1 MIVIIH
7 GALGVGKTEVS
18 WKLIEH
24 FDQAIMLDG
33 DYLGAVHPFEI
44 YDEQRVDY
52 LYATIAHLTA
62 WHIEH
67 GYHDFVVKYVF
78 ETPESLSK
86 LRQMLSTYA
95 DVTYAF
101 RLTCEEAALEHRLQ
115 SRSSD
120 PDRLRWELN
129 RFRELA
135 AIQNE
140 NAKRG
145 DLGDVI
151 DTTALTVDQVA
162 EAIWH
167 IIREEVE
174 IAPYQPEWPAQFEM
188 EKRRIKQALGDLAI
202 EIHHMGSTAIPGLA
216 AKPIIDIM
224 IVVRQLDD
232 AAQCI
237 APLKELGYTFIDH
250 PENVDRR
257 FLRKGHHPHTHHA
270 HIVEQDS
277 PALKDHL
284 AFRDA
289 LRSDPQ
295 RREQYA
301 ALKYELANRHKHDR
315 AMYTESKTEFVHG
328 IIAGIDTA

>member
-1 MIVIIH
+1 MIVIIN
-7 GALGVGKTEVS
+7 GALGIGKTEVS

-24 FDQAIMLDG
+24 FEQAIMLDG

-44 YDEQRVDY
+44 YGEPRIEY
-52 LYATIAHLTA
+52 LYQTIRHVVA
-62 WHIEH
+62 WHVEH
-67 GYHDFVVKYVF
+67 DYHNFVVNYVF

-86 LRQMLSTYA
+86 LRQMLSAYD

-101 RLTCEEAALEHRLQ
+101 RLTCSEAELERRLH

-135 AIQNE
+135 AIQDE
-140 NAKRG
+140 NARRG
-145 DLGDVI
+145 DLGYVI
-151 DTTALTVDQVA
+151 DTTALTVEQVA
-162 EAIWH
+162 EAIWQ
-167 IIREEVE
+167 IIRERVE
-174 IAPYQPEWPAQFEM
+174 IGPYDPEWPAQFEA
-188 EKRRIKQALGDLAI
+188 EKQRIEGALGALAI
-202 EIHHMGSTAIPGLA
+202 EVHHMGSTAIPGLA

-237 APLKELGYTFIDH
+237 APLKELGYTSVDH

-257 FLRKGHHPHTHHA
+257 FFRKGQHPRTHHV

-277 PALKDHL
+277 QALKEHL

-289 LRSDPQ
+289 LRGDPQ
-295 RREQYA
+295 LRDQYA
-301 ALKYELANRHKHDR
+301 ALKYDLAERYQNDR
-315 AMYTESKTEFVHG
+315 AQYTESKTEFVTRVVKSVH
-328 IIAGIDTA
+328 

>member
-1 MIVIIH
+1 MIVIIN

-33 DYLGAVHPFEI
+33 DYLGAVQPFEI
-44 YDEQRVDY
+44 YDDARVEY
-52 LYATIAHLTA
+52 LYQTIRHIVA
-62 WHIEH
+62 WHVEH
-67 GYHDFVVKYVF
+67 GYHNFVVNYVF
-78 ETPESLSK
+78 ETPESLSQ
-86 LRQMLSTYA
+86 LRQMLSA
-95 DVTYAF
+95 CDDVTYAF
-101 RLTCEEAALEHRLQ
+101 RLTCSEAEMERRLQ

-120 PDRLRWELN
+120 ADRLRWELN

-135 AIQNE
+135 AIQDE
-140 NAKRG
+140 NARRG

-151 DTTALTVDQVA
+151 DTTALTIDQAA

-167 IIREEVE
+167 IIREKVE
-174 IAPYQPEWPAQFEM
+174 IVPYNPEWPAQFEA
-188 EKRRIKQALGDLAI
+188 EKRRIEGALGALAI

-224 IVVRQLDD
+224 IVVRKLDD

-237 APLKELGYTFIDH
+237 APLKELGYTFVDH

-257 FLRKGHHPHTHHA
+257 FFRRGQRPRTHHI

-277 PALKDHL
+277 QALKEHL
-284 AFRDA
+284 VFRDA
-289 LRSDPQ
+289 LRGDPQ
-295 RREQYA
+295 LRDRYA
-301 ALKYELANRHKHDR
+301 ALKYDLAERCRNDR
-315 AMYTESKTEFVHG
+315 AQYTKSKTEFVTQVIKSMH
-328 IIAGIDTA
+328 

>member
-1 MIVIIH
+1 MIVIIN

-33 DYLGAVHPFEI
+33 DYLGAVHPSEI
-44 YDEQRVDY
+44 YDEPRIEY
-52 LYATIAHLTA
+52 LYQTIGHVVA
-62 WHIEH
+62 WHVDH
-67 GYHDFVVKYVF
+67 GYHNFVVNYVF

-86 LRQMLSTYA
+86 LRQMLSAYD

-101 RLTCEEAALEHRLQ
+101 RLTCSEAEMERRLQ

-140 NAKRG
+140 NAQRG
-145 DLGDVI
+145 DLGYVI
-151 DTTALTVDQVA
+151 DTTALTIEQAA

-167 IIREEVE
+167 IIREKVE
-174 IAPYQPEWPAQFEM
+174 IVPYDPEWPAQFEA
-188 EKRRIKQALGDLAI
+188 EKRRIEGVLGDLAI
-202 EIHHMGSTAIPGLA
+202 EVHHMGSTAIPGLA

-224 IVVRQLDD
+224 IVVRKLD

-237 APLKELGYTFIDH
+237 APLKELGYTFVDH

-257 FLRKGHHPHTHHA
+257 FFRKGHHPRTHHV
-270 HIVEQDS
+270 HIVEQNS
-277 PALKDHL
+277 QALKEHL

-289 LRSDPQ
+289 LRNDPQ
-295 RREQYA
+295 LRDQYA
-301 ALKYELANRHKHDR
+301 ALKYDLAERHQNDR
-315 AMYTESKTEFVHG
+315 AQYTESKTEFVKRVVELVR
-328 IIAGIDTA
+328 

>member
-1 MIVIIH
+1 MIVIIN
-7 GALGVGKTEVS
+7 GALGIGKTEVS

-24 FDQAIMLDG
+24 FDRAIMLDG
-33 DYLGAVHPFEI
+33 DHLGAVYPFEI
-44 YDEQRVDY
+44 GDEQRVDY

-62 WHIEH
+62 WHIAH
-67 GYHDFVVKYVF
+67 DYHNFVVNYVF

-86 LRQMLSTYA
+86 LRQMLSAYD

-101 RLTCEEAALEHRLQ
+101 RLTCSEAEMERRFQ

-145 DLGDVI
+145 DLGYAI
-151 DTTALTVDQVA
+151 DTTALTIEQAA

-174 IAPYQPEWPAQFEM
+174 IVPYNPEWPSQFEA
-188 EKRRIKQALGDLAI
+188 EKRRIEGALGDLAI
-202 EIHHMGSTAIPGLA
+202 EIHHMGSTAIPGLD

-224 IVVRQLDD
+224 IVVRKLDD

-237 APLKELGYTFIDH
+237 APLKELGYTFVDH

-257 FLRKGHHPHTHHA
+257 FFRKGHHPRTHHA

-277 PALKDHL
+277 QALKEHL

-289 LRSDPQ
+289 LRNDPQ
-295 RREQYA
+295 LRDQYA